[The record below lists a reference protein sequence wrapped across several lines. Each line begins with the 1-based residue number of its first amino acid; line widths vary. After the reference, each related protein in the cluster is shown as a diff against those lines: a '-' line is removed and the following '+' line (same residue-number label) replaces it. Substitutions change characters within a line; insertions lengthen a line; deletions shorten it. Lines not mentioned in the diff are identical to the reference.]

1 MSNSPTSRSALP
13 TLVAVIALVVAA
25 TSTAADAA
33 TAFIDHVDGD
43 SASAGGPAVEAAVAR
58 GAAESSAW
66 DEPAAGGGGPIG
78 ACSRSREAAETCEVC
93 PSLLPTS
100 GITVRQC
107 CADHAARRACS
118 AAATEALVDRAL
130 AISAARD
137 DEDRDGDDSDDATS
151 DEEEEEESADVEKR
165 AKYFLGKRAKY
176 FLGKRSFGSR
186 RIGNL
191 GLGRPANMRYQLMAP
206 STHYRRAA
214 AEKRAKYFL
223 G

>member
-1 MSNSPTSRSALP
+1 MSNSPTSRSTLP

-43 SASAGGPAVEAAVAR
+43 SASAGGPAGEAAVAR
-58 GAAESSAW
+58 GAGESSAW
-66 DEPAAGGGGPIG
+66 DEPAAGGPVG

-137 DEDRDGDDSDDATS
+137 EEDRDGDDSEDA
-151 DEEEEEESADVEKR
+151 EEDEEEESADVEKR

-191 GLGRPANMRYQLMAP
+191 GFGRPANMRYQLMAP
-206 STHYRRAA
+206 STQYRRAA